1 MNNESESVMVGSFE
15 TMRPFDDMRA
25 LVAACP
31 DADDMARDAV
41 VKRQASLA
49 KPVGS
54 LGLLENAVA
63 HLAAWQGK
71 AQPVMAR
78 PMLCVFVANHGVVA
92 QGVSAYPSDVSAMML
107 KAYGQ
112 GGGTINQICATYEF
126 GFKAFELALDL
137 PTADFT
143 QAPAL
148 DEKACVAT
156 MAFGMEALA
165 GGVDV
170 LGLGE
175 MGIGN
180 TTAAAAIFAALYGG
194 DPDRFVG
201 RGAGADDAQWARKK
215 QAVRQ
220 GLERHQQV
228 LHDPLAVLAALGGR
242 EIAAIAGAILA
253 ARLQKVP
260 VVLDGYVVTA
270 AAAVLHAIAPDSI
283 SHCLAG
289 HCSAEGAHREVL
301 QHLGLVPLLDLGM
314 RLGEGTGA
322 AFAMA
327 LIKGALACYTQTF
340 TLQQIGAGPSAS
352 GLH

>member
-1 MNNESESVMVGSFE
+1 MP
-15 TMRPFDDMRA
+15 TPFDDMRA
-25 LVAACP
+25 LLAACP
-31 DADDMARDAV
+31 DADEAARANV
-41 VKRQASLA
+41 MQRQAMLA
-49 KPVGS
+49 KPAGS
-54 LGLLENAVA
+54 LGRLEEAVA

-71 AQPVMAR
+71 ANPVMLR
-78 PMLCVFVANHGVVA
+78 PMICVFAANHGVVA
-92 QGVSAYPSDVSAMML
+92 QGVSAFPSDVTGLML
-107 KAYGQ
+107 KAYGA
-112 GGGTINQICATYEF
+112 GGGTINQICAAYEF
-126 GFKAFELALDL
+126 GFKAFELALEM

-180 TTAAAAIFAALYGG
+180 TTSAAAIYAALYGG

-201 RGAGADDAQWARKK
+201 MGAGADADQLARKK

-220 GLERHQQV
+220 GLARHAAC
-228 LHDPLAVLAALGGR
+228 LDDPLQILAALGGR
-242 EIAAIAGAILA
+242 EIAAMAGAILA
-253 ARLQKVP
+253 ARLQHVP

-270 AAAVLHAIAPDSI
+270 AAAVLHALEPDSI

-301 QHLGLVPLLDLGM
+301 DRLGLVPLLDLGM

-327 LIKGALACYTQTF
+327 LLKGALACYQNTS
-340 TLQQIGAGPSAS
+340 TLQQVGIVPAPS

>member
-1 MNNESESVMVGSFE
+1 MP
-15 TMRPFDDMRA
+15 TPFDDMRA
-25 LVAACP
+25 LLAACP
-31 DADDMARDAV
+31 DADETARADV
-41 VKRQASLA
+41 IKRQASLA

-54 LGLLENAVA
+54 LGRLEELVA

-71 AQPVMAR
+71 SRPVMMR
-78 PMLCVFVANHGVVA
+78 PMLCVFAANHGVVA
-92 QGVSAYPSDVSAMML
+92 QGVSAFPQEVTALML
-107 KAYGQ
+107 KAYGA
-112 GGGTINQICATYEF
+112 GGGTINQICAAYEF
-126 GFKAFELALDL
+126 GFKAFELALEL
-137 PTADFT
+137 PTGDFT
-143 QAPAL
+143 QQPAL
-148 DEKACVAT
+148 DEKSCVAT

-180 TTAAAAIFAALYGG
+180 TTAAAAIYAALYGG

-201 RGAGADDAQWARKK
+201 NGAGADEAQLACKK

-220 GLERHQQV
+220 GLARHADS
-228 LHDPLAVLAALGGR
+228 LHDPLQILGAFGGR
-242 EIAAIAGAILA
+242 EIAAMAGAILA

-270 AAAVLHAIAPDSI
+270 AAAVLHALEPDSI
-283 SHCLAG
+283 SHCIAG

-301 QHLGLVPLLDLGM
+301 ERLGLVPVLDLGM

-327 LIKGALACYTQTF
+327 LIKGALAAFNNTF
-340 TLQQIGAGPSAS
+340 TLQQAGIVPAAS

>member
-1 MNNESESVMVGSFE
+1 MA
-15 TMRPFDDMRA
+15 TPFDDMRA
-25 LVAACP
+25 LIAACP
-31 DADDMARDAV
+31 DADEAARAHV
-41 VKRQASLA
+41 VRRQAVLA
-49 KPVGS
+49 KPLGS
-54 LGLLENAVA
+54 LGRLEDVVA

-71 AQPVMAR
+71 TQPVMMR
-78 PMLCVFVANHGVVA
+78 PMICVFAANHGVVA
-92 QGVSAYPSDVSAMML
+92 QGVSAFPSDVTAMML
-107 KAYGQ
+107 KAYGA
-112 GGGTINQICATYEF
+112 GGGTINQICAAYEF
-126 GFKAFELALDL
+126 GFKAFELALEM

-143 QAPAL
+143 QEPAL

-180 TTAAAAIFAALYGG
+180 TTSAAAIYAALYGG

-201 RGAGADDAQWARKK
+201 TGAGADTAQLAQKK

-220 GLERHQQV
+220 GLSRHAAC
-228 LHDPLAVLAALGGR
+228 LDDPLAVLAALGGR
-242 EIAAIAGAILA
+242 EIAAMTGAILA
-253 ARLQKVP
+253 ARLQHVP

-270 AAAVLHAIAPDSI
+270 AAAVLHALEPGSI
-283 SHCLAG
+283 SHCIAG

-301 QHLGLVPLLDLGM
+301 ERLGLVPMLDLGM

-327 LIKGALACYTQTF
+327 LIKGALASYNNTF
-340 TLQQIGAGPSAS
+340 TLQQVGAVPDAS

>member
-1 MNNESESVMVGSFE
+1 MP
-15 TMRPFDDMRA
+15 TPFDDMRA
-25 LVAACP
+25 LLAACP
-31 DADDMARDAV
+31 DADETARAKV
-41 VKRQASLA
+41 VQRQASLA
-49 KPVGS
+49 KPLGS
-54 LGLLENAVA
+54 LGRLEEAVA

-71 AQPVMAR
+71 ERPVMMR
-78 PMLCVFVANHGVVA
+78 PMICVFAANHGVVA
-92 QGVSAYPSDVSAMML
+92 QGVSAFPADVTGLML
-107 KAYGQ
+107 KAYGA
-112 GGGTINQICATYEF
+112 GGGTINQICAAYEF

-137 PTADFT
+137 PTEDFT

-148 DEKACVAT
+148 DEKSCVAT

-180 TTAAAAIFAALYGG
+180 TTAAAAIYAALYGG

-201 RGAGADDAQWARKK
+201 LGAGADEAQLARKK

-220 GLERHQQV
+220 GLARHAQS
-228 LHDPLAVLAALGGR
+228 LHDPLHILAAFGGR
-242 EIAAIAGAILA
+242 EIAAMAGAILA

-270 AAAVLHAIAPDSI
+270 AAAVLHAMEPDSI
-283 SHCLAG
+283 SHCIAG
-289 HCSAEGAHREVL
+289 HCSAEGAHRDVL
-301 QHLGLVPLLDLGM
+301 ARLGLVPLLDLGM

-327 LIKGALACYTQTF
+327 LLKGALASFNNTF
-340 TLQQIGAGPSAS
+340 TLQQAGIVPAAS